1 MRELDW
7 SGATGI
13 SDLFRIVFSQ
23 CWERV
28 AFTEA
33 DGTDVR
39 YEDLAYKVDQLHQLF
54 RRAGLQTGGRVALLG
69 YNSAHWAAVY
79 IATITYGAIIVPLP
93 EDVKDRGLYRILEH
107 AEAKLLFVSEQIWEE
122 LNEFYLANLEGIIC
136 LQNWQIFNTHNPL
149 LREWEH
155 IQAAT
160 PKPEKRWLIARM
172 EQYFQHSSET
182 PVALSYSSGTVGTPK
197 GVLLAMRSLVHNVR
211 YARKVVLLAIGDPL
225 VASLPFSHIY
235 GQVFDLLYGLLSGAH
250 TYLLLSS
257 PSISAMS
264 EAFIHYRP
272 RLIQIVPGIFERIFK
287 SVVSTR
293 WQRPLPHFLLS
304 LPLLGSFL
312 RARLRKQLDRLFG
325 NNFMTVVLGGTL
337 LNPVIEDFLHFI
349 DFRYS
354 LGYGL
359 TESAALVTYRP
370 VSASKTRTVGRP
382 IEGMEVAIRDTDF
395 TGVGTV
401 FIRGVNLMLGY
412 FKDAV
417 ETRSSFDDQGWFNTG
432 DLGYMDKNNY
442 LYVKGRRENA
452 LRLES
457 GALVSP
463 EELESLMNTMPHVQD
478 SLVVE
483 RDGELVILVQP
494 TQEASTRKRLSEA
507 ELFFLMERNRE
518 RLNAHL
524 SAPVRLAR
532 VQIQYQPFELTMK
545 QNIRRQ
551 AYLKADL
558 SRGQN

>member
-122 LNEFYLANLEGIIC
+122 LNEFYLANLEAIIC
-136 LQNWQIFNTHNPL
+136 LQNWQIFNTQNPL
-149 LREWEH
+149 LHEWGH
-155 IQAAT
+155 IQAAA
-160 PKPEKRWLIARM
+160 PKREKTWLFSRM
-172 EQYFQHSSET
+172 EKYFQHSPET
-182 PVALSYSSGTVGTPK
+182 PITLSYSSGTTGTPK
-197 GVLLAMRSLVHNVR
+197 GVLLAMRSFVHNMHC
-211 YARKVVLLAIGDPL
+211 ARKEVLLAVGDPL

-235 GQVFDLLYGLLSGAH
+235 GQVFELLYGFLSGAH
-250 TYLLLSS
+250 TYMLSSS
-257 PSISAMS
+257 PSVSAMS
-264 EAFIHYRP
+264 EAFIHYQL
-272 RLIQIVPGIFERIFK
+272 RLIQLVPSIFERIFK
-287 SVVSTR
+287 SVIPTW
-293 WQRPLPHFLLS
+293 WQRPFPHFLLS
-304 LPLLGSFL
+304 LPLLGSYL
-312 RARLRKQLDRLFG
+312 RARLRKQLGGLFG
-325 NNFMTVVLGGTL
+325 NNFTKVVLGGTL
-337 LNPVIEDFLHFI
+337 LNPVIEEFLHFI
-349 DFRYS
+349 DFRYT

-370 VSASKTRTVGRP
+370 VNANMTRTVGRP
-382 IEGMEVAIRDTDF
+382 IEGMEVTIRDTDF
-395 TGVGTV
+395 TGAGTI

-417 ETRSSFDDQGWFNTG
+417 ETCSSFDDQGWFNTG
-432 DLGYMDKNNY
+432 DLGYVDKNNY
-442 LYVKGRRENA
+442 LYVRGRRENA
-452 LRLES
+452 LSLEN

-483 RDGELVILVQP
+483 RDGELVVLVQP
-494 TQEASTRKRLSEA
+494 TQEASAKRRLSEA

-518 RLNAHL
+518 RLNARL
-524 SAPVRLAR
+524 RAPVRLAR

-558 SRGQN
+558 SKGQN

>member
-122 LNEFYLANLEGIIC
+122 LNEFYLVNLEAIIC
-136 LQNWQIFNTHNPL
+136 LQNWQIFNTQNPL
-149 LREWEH
+149 LHEWEH

-160 PKPEKRWLIARM
+160 PKPEKRWLLARM

-182 PVALSYSSGTVGTPK
+182 PVALSYSSGTVGTSK

-304 LPLLGSFL
+304 LPLLGSYL
-312 RARLRKQLDRLFG
+312 RARLRKQLGGLFG
-325 NNFMTVVLGGTL
+325 NNFTKVVLGGTL
-337 LNPVIEDFLHFI
+337 LNPVIEEFLHFI
-349 DFRYS
+349 DFRYT

-370 VSASKTRTVGRP
+370 VNANMTRTVGRP
-382 IEGMEVAIRDTDF
+382 IEGMEVTIRDTDF
-395 TGVGTV
+395 TGAGTI

-432 DLGYMDKNNY
+432 DLGYVDKNNY
-442 LYVKGRRENA
+442 LYVRGRRENA
-452 LRLES
+452 LSLEN

-483 RDGELVILVQP
+483 RDGELVVLVQP
-494 TQEASTRKRLSEA
+494 TQEASAKRRLSEA

-518 RLNAHL
+518 RLNARL
-524 SAPVRLAR
+524 RAPVRLAR

-558 SRGQN
+558 SKGQN

>member
-13 SDLFRIVFSQ
+13 SDLFRIAFSQ

-33 DGTDVR
+33 DGTDVH

-54 RRAGLQTGGRVALLG
+54 RRAGLQTGDRVALLG
-69 YNSAHWAAVY
+69 YNSVHWAAVY

-172 EQYFQHSSET
+172 EQYFQHSPET
-182 PVALSYSSGTVGTPK
+182 PITLSYSSGTTGTPK
-197 GVLLAMRSLVHNVR
+197 GVLLAMRSFVHNMHC
-211 YARKVVLLAIGDPL
+211 ARKEVLLAVGDPL

-235 GQVFDLLYGLLSGAH
+235 GQVFELLYGVLSGAH
-250 TYLLLSS
+250 TYMLSSS
-257 PSISAMS
+257 PSVSAMS
-264 EAFIHYRP
+264 EAFIHYQP
-272 RLIQIVPGIFERIFK
+272 RLIQLVPSIFERIFK
-287 SVVSTR
+287 SVIPTW
-293 WQRPLPHFLLS
+293 WQRPFPHFLLS
-304 LPLLGSFL
+304 LPLLGSYL
-312 RARLRKQLDRLFG
+312 RARLRKQLGGLFG
-325 NNFMTVVLGGTL
+325 NNFTKVVLGGTL
-337 LNPVIEDFLHFI
+337 LNPVIEEFLHFI
-349 DFRYS
+349 DFRYT

-370 VSASKTRTVGRP
+370 VNANMTRTVGRP
-382 IEGMEVAIRDTDF
+382 IEGMEVTIRDTDF
-395 TGVGTV
+395 TGAGTI

-432 DLGYMDKNNY
+432 DLGYVDKNNY
-442 LYVKGRRENA
+442 LYVRGRRENA
-452 LRLES
+452 LSLEN

-483 RDGELVILVQP
+483 RDGELVVLVQP
-494 TQEASTRKRLSEA
+494 TQEASAKRRLSEA

-518 RLNAHL
+518 RLNARL
-524 SAPVRLAR
+524 RAPVRLAR

-558 SRGQN
+558 SKGQN

>member
-122 LNEFYLANLEGIIC
+122 LNEFYLVNLEAIIC
-136 LQNWQIFNTHNPL
+136 LQNWQIFNTQNPL
-149 LREWEH
+149 LHEWEH
-155 IQAAT
+155 IQAAA
-160 PKPEKRWLIARM
+160 PKREKAWLFSRM
-172 EQYFQHSSET
+172 EKYFQHSPET
-182 PVALSYSSGTVGTPK
+182 PITLSYSSGTTGTPK
-197 GVLLAMRSLVHNVR
+197 GVLLAMRSFVHNMHC
-211 YARKVVLLAIGDPL
+211 ARKEVLLAVGDPL

-235 GQVFDLLYGLLSGAH
+235 GQVFELLYGFLSGAH
-250 TYLLLSS
+250 TYMLSSS
-257 PSISAMS
+257 PSVSAMS
-264 EAFIHYRP
+264 EAFIHYQP
-272 RLIQIVPGIFERIFK
+272 RLIQLVPSIFERIFK
-287 SVVSTR
+287 SVIPTW
-293 WQRPLPHFLLS
+293 WQRPFPHFLLS
-304 LPLLGSFL
+304 LPLLGSYL
-312 RARLRKQLDRLFG
+312 RARLRKQLGGLFG
-325 NNFMTVVLGGTL
+325 NNFTKVVLGGTL
-337 LNPVIEDFLHFI
+337 LNPVIEEFLHFI
-349 DFRYS
+349 DFRYT

-370 VSASKTRTVGRP
+370 VNANMTRTVGRP
-382 IEGMEVAIRDTDF
+382 IEGMEVTIRDTDF
-395 TGVGTV
+395 TGAGTI

-432 DLGYMDKNNY
+432 DLGYVDKNNY
-442 LYVKGRRENA
+442 LYVRGRRENA
-452 LRLES
+452 LSLEN
-457 GALVSP
+457 GALVSS

-483 RDGELVILVQP
+483 RDGELVVLVQP
-494 TQEASTRKRLSEA
+494 TQEASAKRRLSEA

-518 RLNAHL
+518 RLNARL
-524 SAPVRLAR
+524 RAPVRLAR

-558 SRGQN
+558 SKGQN

>member
-122 LNEFYLANLEGIIC
+122 LNEFYLANLEAIIC
-136 LQNWQIFNTHNPL
+136 LQNWQIFNTQNPL
-149 LREWEH
+149 LHEWEH
-155 IQAAT
+155 IQAVA
-160 PKPEKRWLIARM
+160 PKREKAWLFSRM
-172 EQYFQHSSET
+172 EKYFQHSPET
-182 PVALSYSSGTVGTPK
+182 PITLSYSSGTTGTPK
-197 GVLLAMRSLVHNVR
+197 GVLLAMRSFVHNMHC
-211 YARKVVLLAIGDPL
+211 ARKEVLLAVGDPL
-225 VASLPFSHIY
+225 VASLPFSHTY
-235 GQVFDLLYGLLSGAH
+235 GQVFELLYGVLSGAH
-250 TYLLLSS
+250 TYMLSSS
-257 PSISAMS
+257 PSVSAMS
-264 EAFIHYRP
+264 EAFIHYQP
-272 RLIQIVPGIFERIFK
+272 RLIQLVPSIFERIFK
-287 SVVSTR
+287 SVIPTW
-293 WQRPLPHFLLS
+293 WQRPFPHFLLS
-304 LPLLGSFL
+304 LPLLGSYL
-312 RARLRKQLDRLFG
+312 RARLRKQLGGLFG
-325 NNFMTVVLGGTL
+325 NNFTKVVLGGTL
-337 LNPVIEDFLHFI
+337 LNPVIEEFLHFI
-349 DFRYS
+349 DFRYT

-370 VSASKTRTVGRP
+370 VNANMTRTVGRP
-382 IEGMEVAIRDTDF
+382 IEGMEVTIRDTDF
-395 TGVGTV
+395 TGAGTI

-417 ETRSSFDDQGWFNTG
+417 ETCSSFDDQGWFNTG
-432 DLGYMDKNNY
+432 DLGYVDKNNY
-442 LYVKGRRENA
+442 LYVRGRRENA
-452 LRLES
+452 LSLEN

-483 RDGELVILVQP
+483 RDGELVVLVQP
-494 TQEASTRKRLSEA
+494 TQEASAKRRLSEA

-518 RLNAHL
+518 RLNARL
-524 SAPVRLAR
+524 RAPVRLAR

-558 SRGQN
+558 SKGQN

>member
-122 LNEFYLANLEGIIC
+122 LNEFYLANLEAIIC
-136 LQNWQIFNTHNPL
+136 LQNWQIFNTQNPL
-149 LREWEH
+149 LHEWEH
-155 IQAAT
+155 IQAVA
-160 PKPEKRWLIARM
+160 PKREKAWLFSRM
-172 EQYFQHSSET
+172 EKYFQHSPET
-182 PVALSYSSGTVGTPK
+182 PITLSYSSGTTGTPK
-197 GVLLAMRSLVHNVR
+197 GVLLAMRSFVHNMHC
-211 YARKVVLLAIGDPL
+211 ARKEVLLAVGDPL

-235 GQVFDLLYGLLSGAH
+235 GQVFELLYGVLSGAH
-250 TYLLLSS
+250 TYMLSSS
-257 PSISAMS
+257 PSVSAMS
-264 EAFIHYRP
+264 EAFIHYQP
-272 RLIQIVPGIFERIFK
+272 RLIQLVPSIFERIFK
-287 SVVSTR
+287 SVIPTW
-293 WQRPLPHFLLS
+293 WQRPFPHFLLS
-304 LPLLGSFL
+304 LPLLGSYL
-312 RARLRKQLDRLFG
+312 RAWLRKQLGGLFG
-325 NNFMTVVLGGTL
+325 NNFTKVVLGGTL
-337 LNPVIEDFLHFI
+337 LNPVIEEFLHFI
-349 DFRYS
+349 DFRYT

-370 VSASKTRTVGRP
+370 VNANMTRTVGRP
-382 IEGMEVAIRDTDF
+382 IEGMEVTIRDTDF
-395 TGVGTV
+395 TGAGTI

-417 ETRSSFDDQGWFNTG
+417 ETCSSFDDQGWFNTG
-432 DLGYMDKNNY
+432 DLGYVDKNNY
-442 LYVKGRRENA
+442 LYVRGRRENA
-452 LRLES
+452 LSLEN

-483 RDGELVILVQP
+483 RDGELVVLVQP
-494 TQEASTRKRLSEA
+494 TQEASAKRRLSEA

-518 RLNAHL
+518 RLNARL
-524 SAPVRLAR
+524 RAPVRLAR

-558 SRGQN
+558 SKGQN

>member
-13 SDLFRIVFSQ
+13 SDLFRIAFSQ
-23 CWERV
+23 CWGRI

-33 DGTDVR
+33 DGTEVR
-39 YEDLAYKVDQLHQLF
+39 YEDLAYKIDQLHQLF
-54 RRAGLQTGGRVALLG
+54 RRAGLQTGDRVALLG

-155 IQAAT
+155 IQAAA
-160 PKPEKRWLIARM
+160 PKREKAWLFSRM
-172 EQYFQHSSET
+172 EKYFQHSPET
-182 PVALSYSSGTVGTPK
+182 PITLSYSSGTVGTPK
-197 GVLLAMRSLVHNVR
+197 GVLLAMRSFVHNMHC
-211 YARKVVLLAIGDPL
+211 ARKEVLLAVGDPL

-235 GQVFDLLYGLLSGAH
+235 GQVFELLYGFLSGAH
-250 TYLLLSS
+250 TYMLSSS
-257 PSISAMS
+257 PSVSAMS
-264 EAFIHYRP
+264 EAFIHYQP
-272 RLIQIVPGIFERIFK
+272 RLIQLVPSIFERIFK
-287 SVVSTR
+287 SVIPTW
-293 WQRPLPHFLLS
+293 WQRPFPHFLLS
-304 LPLLGSFL
+304 LPLLGSYL
-312 RARLRKQLDRLFG
+312 RARLRKQLGGLFG
-325 NNFMTVVLGGTL
+325 NNFTKVVLGGTL
-337 LNPVIEDFLHFI
+337 LNPVIEEFLHFI

-483 RDGELVILVQP
+483 RDGELVVLVQP
-494 TQEASTRKRLSEA
+494 TQEASAKRRLSEA

-518 RLNAHL
+518 RLNARL
-524 SAPVRLAR
+524 RAPVRLAR

-558 SRGQN
+558 SKGQN